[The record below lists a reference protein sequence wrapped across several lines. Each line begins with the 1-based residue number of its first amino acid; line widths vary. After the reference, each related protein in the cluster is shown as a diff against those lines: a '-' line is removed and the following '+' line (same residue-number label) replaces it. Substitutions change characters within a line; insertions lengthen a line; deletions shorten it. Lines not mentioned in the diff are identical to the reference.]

1 MKTIAKKNPIK
12 TIDKIEKVLWF
23 AKKNPINT
31 IDIIESAP
39 KVYNPDIIF
48 IS

>member
-1 MKTIAKKNPIK
+1 MKTI
-12 TIDKIEKVLWF
+12 